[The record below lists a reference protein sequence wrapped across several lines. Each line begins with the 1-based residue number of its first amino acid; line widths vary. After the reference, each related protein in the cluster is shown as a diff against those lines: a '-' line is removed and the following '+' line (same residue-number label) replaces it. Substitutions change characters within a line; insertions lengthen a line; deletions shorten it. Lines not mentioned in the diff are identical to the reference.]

1 LPGGF
6 FLLHKVDFLIGNDRI
21 ETIEIIGVDKQAG
34 KYTMQYYDNQSNSGS
49 MTATYSNRVLIFS

>member
-1 LPGGF
+1 
-6 FLLHKVDFLIGNDRI
+6 VDFLIGNDRI